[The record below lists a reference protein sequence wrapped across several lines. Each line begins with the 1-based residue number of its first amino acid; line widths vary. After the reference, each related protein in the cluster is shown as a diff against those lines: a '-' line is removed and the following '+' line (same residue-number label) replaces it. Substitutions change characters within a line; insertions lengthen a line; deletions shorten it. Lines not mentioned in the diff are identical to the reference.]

1 MDFCAKAMPEPPA
14 THELREIFET
24 IDKESEKQGRG
35 RFGQAGQT
43 TRAEQEE
50 HRLRP
55 EEASKSS
62 RPTRRRARG
71 RPFALSLHLLLP
83 AGRRGLAHGRAD
95 LSKGGAGVRA
105 RWQLQPQP
113 GTPLPGQ
120 VHPGPYPGSLRLLR
134 SGSGSNTR
142 SNSHPP
148 YRPCALRLR
157 PAGGGLLGWGS
168 GAGPVDDLSP
178 YPGFWAG
185 CDPRGLFN
193 LFLHPC
199 SVPGV
204 AVGGGWQLVVCGVLW
219 DCGWASECLKA
230 CWHSVFTGD
239 LGGGATKDRPV
250 SAPRLW
256 RDGGW
261 LSSTSN
267 GAYHLRARLE

>member
-24 IDKESEKQGRG
+24 IDKEARNQRG

-43 TRAEQEE
+43 IGAEEE
-50 HRLRP
+50 GHRLRP

-71 RPFALSLHLLLP
+71 RPFARSLHLLLP

-120 VHPGPYPGSLRLLR
+120 VHLGPYPGSLRLLR
-134 SGSGSNTR
+134 SGGGSDTR
-142 SNSHPP
+142 SNGHPP
-148 YRPCALRLR
+148 HRPRALRLC
-157 PAGGGLLGWGS
+157 PAGGGLLGWGC
-168 GAGPVDDLSP
+168 GTGPVDDLSP

-185 CDPRGLFN
+185 CDVGDLFDV
-193 LFLHPC
+193 LLHPWL
-199 SVPGV
+199 VPGV

-219 DCGWASECLKA
+219 GCGWASDRLKA

-239 LGGGATKDRPV
+239 FAGGAAKDRSW
-250 SAPRLW
+250 SAPHLW
-256 RDGGW
+256 GDGGW
-261 LSSTSN
+261 LSSASN